1 MFEIQNRREDL
12 SQLPR
17 DVQNIINILKSKF
30 RSEYDILMLKPLIR
44 KIDFFKQY
52 DIQEDYLLRQ

>member
-17 DVQNIINILKSKF
+17 DVQNIINILKSKL